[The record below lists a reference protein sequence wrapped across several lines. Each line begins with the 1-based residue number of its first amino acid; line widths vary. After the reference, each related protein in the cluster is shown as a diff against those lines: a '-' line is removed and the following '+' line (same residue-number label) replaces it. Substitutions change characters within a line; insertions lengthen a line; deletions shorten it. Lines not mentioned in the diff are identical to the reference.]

1 MFEKRI
7 KGLIG
12 VLGVALLIVVIR
24 LVQLQ
29 LFQADYYRQQAA
41 RSVLLKPR
49 SLPFVRG
56 GIFDRS
62 GEVLV
67 RDEPCWDLRMDYDV
81 IAAQFEAEQTTINRV
96 IRKFRRSHRYPGA
109 HSDEQ
114 IDLAFMHE
122 LNEMWNKL
130 SAFAINQLLDTQ
142 SDLRDHANK
151 IYLKISRVHKVV
163 ARRRGFDAPIREERL
178 AQIIFSGLNAD
189 QQILAREQFASY
201 PWIHVMPSSVRR
213 YSDHTESFS
222 HLLGRMGRVDEKV
235 VENDPHSQD
244 PFAKYLAN
252 EFLGTTGV
260 EWLAESRLRGR
271 RGQITLDRDGVMV
284 MEKDIEALH
293 GEDIQL
299 TIHAPLQRRLYQ
311 LLEQTVLDVAD
322 STGGAI
328 VVLDVQSR
336 EALAMVSYPGYDPNL
351 FDEIYSELRD
361 DTERLPLRFRAV
373 SSRYAPGSTIKPLI
387 CLAGLMNDVISLDT
401 RETCTG
407 YLFEEH
413 RDRWRCWQMHGTQQ
427 RKAHGSIDVVEA
439 LTGSCN
445 VFMYRLGERLGIDR
459 LCSIFDM
466 VGIGRG
472 SGIGLREENFGI
484 NPTPGWLMAH
494 KNAPVTRGSSRLF
507 AIGQGEI
514 SMTPL
519 QVANLMATYASGRYR
534 HVQIIKQSEDTPEWT
549 LPGKPEHWHAIR
561 RGMYGVMNDIS
572 GTAYHFAHF
581 EHDRYTLVGK
591 TGSAT
596 AHPWPTMY
604 RIPFTDET
612 GTRVYAMIKA
622 GAKARAIERFLRN
635 DPEVEFDPK
644 QVEVARRWPI
654 HPPAS
659 GEKHAHAWVGGF
671 LQPLDRNH
679 QPDWFA
685 QPRLAFAVIV
695 EFGGSGGR
703 VSGPLAKK
711 VAQELID
718 MFGPDLDIDAPTQVS
733 EHFVPDSINMVS
745 EIP

>member
-1 MFEKRI
+1 M
-7 KGLIG
+7 
-12 VLGVALLIVVIR
+12 LGIALLIVVLR

-29 LFQADYYRQQAA
+29 LFQADYYRQRTA

-56 GIFDRS
+56 GIFDRR

-67 RDEPCWDLRMDYDV
+67 RDNPCWDLRMDYDV
-81 IAAQFEAEQTTINRV
+81 IAAQFEAEQSTIDRV
-96 IRKFRRSHRYPGA
+96 IRKFRRSQRYQGA

-122 LNEMWNKL
+122 LDEMWVKL
-130 SAFAINQLLDTQ
+130 SDFAIDQFIDAEPNQ
-142 SDLRDHANK
+142 REHAND
-151 IYLKISRVHKVV
+151 IYHKISRVHKVV
-163 ARRRGFDAPIREERL
+163 AWRRGFDAPIMEERL
-178 AQIIFSGLNAD
+178 AQTIFSGLDAD
-189 QQILAREQFASY
+189 QQIIARERFATY

-213 YSDHTESFS
+213 FSDHTESFS

-235 VENDPHSQD
+235 VENDPNSQD
-244 PFAKYLAN
+244 PFAKYRADEL
-252 EFLGTTGV
+252 LGTTGV

-271 RGQITLDRDGVMV
+271 RGQITLDRDGQMV
-284 MEKDIEALH
+284 MDQDIEALH
-293 GEDIQL
+293 GEDIKL
-299 TIHAPLQRRLYQ
+299 TIHAPLQRQLYQ

-351 FDEIYSELRD
+351 FDEIYSDLRD

-413 RDRWRCWQMHGTQQ
+413 RDRWRCWQIHGTHL

-439 LTGSCN
+439 LSGSCN

-472 SGIGLREENFGI
+472 SGMGLREENFGI
-484 NPTPGWLMAH
+484 NPTPGWLMTY

-514 SMTPL
+514 SMTPV

-534 HVQIIKQSEDTPEWT
+534 HVQIIKQSEESPEWT
-549 LPGKPEHWHAIR
+549 LPGDPEHWRAIR
-561 RGMYGVMNDIS
+561 RGMYGVVNDIN
-572 GTAYHFAHF
+572 GTAYQFAHF
-581 EHDRYTLVGK
+581 VHDRYALVGK

-604 RIPFTDET
+604 RIEFIDET
-612 GTRVYAMIKA
+612 GTKVYAMIKA

-635 DPEVEFDPK
+635 DPEAQFDS
-644 QVEVARRWPI
+644 QLVEVAKRWPR

-659 GEKHAHAWVGGF
+659 GGKHSHAWFGGF
-671 LQPLDRNH
+671 LQPLDGNH
-679 QPDWFA
+679 QPDWSVQA
-685 QPRLAFAVIV
+685 SLAFAVIV

-703 VSGPLAKK
+703 VSGPLAKE

-718 MFGPDLDIDAPTQVS
+718 MFGPDLDFDAPLQVS
-733 EHFVPDSINMVS
+733 ENFVPDSVNMVS
-745 EIP
+745 DTP